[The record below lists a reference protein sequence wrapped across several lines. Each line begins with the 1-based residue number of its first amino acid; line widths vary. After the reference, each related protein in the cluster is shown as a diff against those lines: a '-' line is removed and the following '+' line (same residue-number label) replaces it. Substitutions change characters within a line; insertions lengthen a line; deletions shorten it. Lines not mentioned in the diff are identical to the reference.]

1 MCNAHCLLYVSCYT
15 EALWRHISAEK
26 VTPGDQQTLNMALQH
41 MGVTWKKTTQ
51 TSEICS
57 LQRGWESE
65 GAIKV
70 FVFSQQ
76 QFCRSCCKPNMS
88 HKTLYLVHPNSDK
101 VKLNTKEN
109 GLKKP
114 TRLVSE

>member
-26 VTPGDQQTLNMALQH
+26 VTPGDQQTVNMALQH
-41 MGVTWKKTTQ
+41 MGVRWKKTTQ

-70 FVFSQQ
+70 FCF
-76 QFCRSCCKPNMS
+76 R
-88 HKTLYLVHPNSDK
+88 NSSS
-101 VKLNTKEN
+101 VEVVAS
-109 GLKKP
+109 P
-114 TRLVSE
+114 TCLTRHSI